1 MEQTNR
7 KYIAIIAFLRKFLS
21 VFFSL
26 FFNIYILKI
35 VNNDMNFILK
45 YTVYSVI
52 LAFILEYISLKII
65 NSKNAGIFYK
75 SSFVLSVICI
85 ILLIILKEKVVK
97 YVYLIKTLD
106 TMKSTFYAVPYELIV
121 IGSNTNKSMSSYL
134 ANLNILEN
142 ITTVLTP
149 IFSVFVIEKF
159 SYNVLFI
166 ILGLETMLIIVIA
179 SNIKDFTVQ
188 DKKMNLRE
196 FWKVAKDKI
205 CLKDIY
211 KCMFFRRISSQ
222 GAMTELLPIVLFLRL
237 GTELSFG
244 SYNTMFAIISIIS
257 LQILKVINNKNIN
270 KKFYPYMAIIIFI
283 SSLMVVFNTN
293 FITLLIYYILMNSFG
308 TIIESESCS
317 AVYTAIKVDNLEKYR
332 KEHIMTFNIYMI
344 IGQIISYG
352 LVYIL
357 YNYFYNVNILSIAIS
372 ILMFFLI
379 ISAIYLRKTEQYL
392 YKRQNKKG
400 ELKWRT
406 M

>member
-7 KYIAIIAFLRKFLS
+7 KYIAIIAFLRKFLT

-85 ILLIILKEKVVK
+85 ILLIILKENVVK
-97 YVYLIKTLD
+97 YIYLIKTLD

-149 IFSVFVIEKF
+149 IFSGFVIEKF

-188 DKKMNLRE
+188 DEKMNLRE

-211 KCMFFRRISSQ
+211 KCMFFRRISTQ
-222 GAMTELLPIVLFLRL
+222 GAIIELLPIVLFLRL

-317 AVYTAIKVDNLEKYR
+317 AVYAAIKVDNLEKYR
-332 KEHIMTFNIYMI
+332 KEHIMTFNIYII

-357 YNYFYNVNILSIAIS
+357 YNYFYNVNILLIAIS

-392 YKRQNKKG
+392 YNN
-400 ELKWRT
+400 
-406 M
+406 

>member
-7 KYIAIIAFLRKFLS
+7 KYIAIIAFLRKFLT

-75 SSFVLSVICI
+75 SSFVLSVILCI
-85 ILLIILKEKVVK
+85 ILLIILKENVVK
-97 YVYLIKTLD
+97 YIYLIKTLD

-149 IFSVFVIEKF
+149 IFSGFVIEKF

-188 DKKMNLRE
+188 DEKMNLRE

-211 KCMFFRRISSQ
+211 KCMFFRRISTQ
-222 GAMTELLPIVLFLRL
+222 GAIIELLPIVLFLRL

-317 AVYTAIKVDNLEKYR
+317 AVYAAIKVDNLEKYK
-332 KEHIMTFNIYMI
+332 KEHIMTFNIYII

-357 YNYFYNVNILSIAIS
+357 YNYFYNVNILLIAIS

-392 YKRQNKKG
+392 YNN
-400 ELKWRT
+400 
-406 M
+406 

>member
-85 ILLIILKEKVVK
+85 ILLIILKENVVK
-97 YVYLIKTLD
+97 YIYLIKTLD

-149 IFSVFVIEKF
+149 IFSGFVIEKF

-188 DKKMNLRE
+188 DEKMNLRE
-196 FWKVAKDKI
+196 FWKVV
-205 CLKDIY
+205 KDIY

-317 AVYTAIKVDNLEKYR
+317 AVYAAIKVDNLEKYR

>member
-7 KYIAIIAFLRKFLS
+7 KYIAIIAFLRKFMS

-85 ILLIILKEKVVK
+85 ILLIILKENVVK
-97 YVYLIKTLD
+97 YIYLIKTLD

-149 IFSVFVIEKF
+149 IFSGFVIEKF

-188 DKKMNLRE
+188 DEKMNLRE

-211 KCMFFRRISSQ
+211 KCMFFRRISTQ
-222 GAMTELLPIVLFLRL
+222 GAIIELLPIVLFLRL

-317 AVYTAIKVDNLEKYR
+317 AVYAAIKVDNLEKYR
-332 KEHIMTFNIYMI
+332 KEHIMTFNIYII

-357 YNYFYNVNILSIAIS
+357 YNYFYNVNILLIAIS

-392 YKRQNKKG
+392 YNN
-400 ELKWRT
+400 
-406 M
+406 

>member
-85 ILLIILKEKVVK
+85 ILLIILKENVVK
-97 YVYLIKTLD
+97 YIYLIKTLD

-149 IFSVFVIEKF
+149 IFSGFVIEKF

-188 DKKMNLRE
+188 DEKMNLRE

-211 KCMFFRRISSQ
+211 KCMFFRRISTQ
-222 GAMTELLPIVLFLRL
+222 GAIIELLPIVLFLRL

-283 SSLMVVFNTN
+283 SSLIVVFNTN

-317 AVYTAIKVDNLEKYR
+317 AVYAAIKVDNLEKYR

-357 YNYFYNVNILSIAIS
+357 YNYFYNVNILLIAIS

-392 YKRQNKKG
+392 YNN
-400 ELKWRT
+400 
-406 M
+406 